1 MKERKLKKYFEEAG
15 FYVGDGLKYGV
26 DMLLYV
32 DTPNKVHSK
41 YAVLL
46 DRRHTFLQIMAIQ
59 RVCTAARK
67 TLVVVYEDSSGEMK
81 LASVERFFGRQK

>member
-1 MKERKLKKYFEEAG
+1 MQERELKKYFEEAG

-32 DTPNKVHSK
+32 DVPNKVHSK
-41 YAVLL
+41 YAVLM

-59 RVCTAARK
+59 RVCTTARK
-67 TLVVVYEDSSGEMK
+67 TLVIVYKDSDGAVK
-81 LASVERFFGRQK
+81 LASVERFFNRQK

>member
-1 MKERKLKKYFEEAG
+1 MKERELRKYFEEAG

-32 DTPNKVHSK
+32 DAPSKVHSK
-41 YAVLL
+41 YAVLI

-67 TLVVVYEDSSGEMK
+67 TLVIAYKDSRGAMK
-81 LASVERFFGRQK
+81 LASVERFFNRQK